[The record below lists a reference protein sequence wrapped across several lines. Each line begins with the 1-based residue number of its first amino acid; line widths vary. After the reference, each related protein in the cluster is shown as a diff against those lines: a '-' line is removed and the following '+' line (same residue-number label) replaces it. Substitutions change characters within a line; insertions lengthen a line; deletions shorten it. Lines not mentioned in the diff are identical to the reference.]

1 MYLIH
6 CSHLVLIE
14 SKRCQKWWHLTHVVA
29 GDANE
34 MVVEASS
41 RGGSGGGGGA
51 TAAVSSTSAWAWS
64 VGDKR
69 GREEHMNEQI
79 SEPVTTFCRAYS
91 DFSIE
96 SSAMGS
102 AAERPRIQTSAAYTY
117 IPTYDNNNIESY
129 AGIPKRKYRG
139 VRMRP
144 WGKWAAEIRDP
155 CKAAR
160 LWFGT
165 FDTAEDAVIN

>member
-102 AAERPRIQTSAAYTY
+102 GPFTEK
-117 IPTYDNNNIESY
+117 
-129 AGIPKRKYRG
+129 GIHKFYLFVG
-139 VRMRP
+139 V
-144 WGKWAAEIRDP
+144 GSLLLYSQCVNYLADCSLEILDDP
-155 CKAAR
+155 
-160 LWFGT
+160 LV
-165 FDTAEDAVIN
+165 TALLKVLKFR